1 MRRVIIAL
9 LFILPTLASA
19 QDWTVLKGG
28 GCIGGSTC
36 PEKRLRIPL
45 EDRPVVSIRFHAHDE
60 VGQKADGAV
69 RVKIDGD
76 IVNHHIDIQR
86 RGSVHTVDVEELRGR
101 YLVIEAV
108 NDDEVQIKDI
118 AVLYARERGGRIPR
132 DPGYDRPRGPRPR
145 PSGGGWR
152 EYPSAD
158 GCIGGAECRK
168 NGTRITVALED
179 RPVLGVR
186 FYAQDAIGTRADG
199 RLAVRIDD
207 ESVASYIDV
216 QRAGRRHEFDVESVY
231 GKRLIIET
239 TNDDEVEVT
248 DVEVLYGRGG
258 RRGGGGGRDWPREL
272 RHEGGCIGGSE
283 CGGRRSRI
291 RIPLHGRPVS
301 QIRFS
306 AHDEVGARAG
316 GRLAIRIDDEYLSY
330 SLDVTREGR
339 THTVDGKNIAGD
351 YLFIEPAEDDEVVIA
366 DVRVQF
372 REEEDEDEEW

>member
-9 LFILPTLASA
+9 LFILPTIASA

-28 GCIGGSTC
+28 GCIGGQTC

-45 EDRPVVSIRFHAHDE
+45 EDKPVVSIRFHAHDE
-60 VGQKADGAV
+60 IGQKADGAL
-69 RVKIDGD
+69 RVKIDGNT
-76 IVNHHIDIQR
+76 VNSFIDVQR
-86 RGSVHTVDVEELRGR
+86 RGSVHTVDVDELRGR

-108 NDDEVQIKDI
+108 NDDEVQIKDV
-118 AVLYARERGGRIPR
+118 AVLYSRTRGRIPR
-132 DPGYDRPRGPRPR
+132 DPDYDGPPRDRPRDR
-145 PSGGGWR
+145 PSSGGWR
-152 EYPSAD
+152 KYPSAE

-207 ESVASYIDV
+207 ASVASYIDV
-216 QRAGRRHEFDVESVY
+216 QRAGRRHDFDVENVY

-239 TNDDEVEVT
+239 TNDDEVEVS

-258 RRGGGGGRDWPREL
+258 RRGGGGGGRGDWEREI

-291 RIPLHGRPVS
+291 RIALHGRPVS
-301 QIRFS
+301 QLRFS

-330 SLDVTREGR
+330 SLDITREGR
-339 THTVDGKNIAGD
+339 THTVDAKNIAGD
-351 YLFIEPAEDDEVVIA
+351 YLYIEPAEDDEVVIK

-372 REEEDEDEEW
+372 REEDEEW